1 MNPNMVRIL
10 GNEESWVKD
19 LPPNHG
25 KSMHFSFHIPI
36 SVRAQCGYSHFS
48 VRTVH
53 YGARIVQLSVSKIVA

>member
-25 KSMHFSFHIPI
+25 KSIHFSFSHF
-36 SVRAQCGYSHFS
+36 SVRTWCEYSHFS
-48 VRTVH
+48 VRTVN
-53 YGARIVQLSVSKIVA
+53 YSARIVQLSVSKVVA